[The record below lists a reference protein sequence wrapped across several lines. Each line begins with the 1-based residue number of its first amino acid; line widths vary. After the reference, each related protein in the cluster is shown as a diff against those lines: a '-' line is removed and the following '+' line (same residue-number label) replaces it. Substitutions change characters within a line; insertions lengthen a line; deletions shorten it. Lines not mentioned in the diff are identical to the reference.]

1 MSEKG
6 NPGMSFEELKREALK
21 LSYEDRE
28 ILYYTLHQSL
38 EGEEE
43 GMDPDHARLWRKEIE
58 RRYREY
64 KEGKAQVFDAE
75 EVVAELRAKFA

>member
-28 ILYYTLHQSL
+28 ILFYTLHQSL
-38 EGEEE
+38 EEEE
-43 GMDPDHARLWRKEIE
+43 EDPEHARIWKEEIE

-64 KEGKAQVFDAE
+64 KAGKAQLFDAE
-75 EVVAELRAKFA
+75 EVLSELRAKYA

>member
-38 EGEEE
+38 EGED
-43 GMDPDHARLWRKEIE
+43 DPERTRLWQEEIE
-58 RRYREY
+58 RRYARIEDGTAVLLDG
-64 KEGKAQVFDAE
+64 EAVL
-75 EVVAELRAKFA
+75 AELRAELD